1 MQIKAIQK
9 LTLLDFPGKTAATV
23 FTCGCNLRC
32 PFCHNA
38 SLVIGAP
45 KPEGEGPVNTPGEG
59 SVNTP
64 GEGLA
69 GSSGGVFEDEP
80 TVPESE
86 LFALLEKRR
95 GLLDGVAITGG
106 EPLLQPDLPDFI
118 RKIREMGFMVKLD
131 TNGFL
136 PGRLEDLIRE
146 GLVDYVAVDFKQT
159 PGKYGEA
166 VGIPQIDPGPL
177 LRSVRLLQDS
187 GVAHEFRT
195 TMVKGIHELSDIT
208 AIAAILGPGENYF
221 LQMYVDSGD
230 VLANRTGEA
239 DLCAFTQAEAEEIL
253 DEARKV
259 NPNVKLR
266 GL

>member
-166 VGIPQIDPGPL
+166 DGIPQASAGQRRCPRIPHHDGEGDPRAFGHYRDCGDPGARGKLFPPDVRGFGRRAGKPHRRGRPL
-177 LRSVRLLQDS
+177 R
-187 GVAHEFRT
+187 
-195 TMVKGIHELSDIT
+195 IH
-208 AIAAILGPGENYF
+208 AG
-221 LQMYVDSGD
+221 
-230 VLANRTGEA
+230 
-239 DLCAFTQAEAEEIL
+239 
-253 DEARKV
+253 
-259 NPNVKLR
+259 R
-266 GL
+266 G

>member
-1 MQIKAIQK
+1 MRIKAIQK

-38 SLVIGAP
+38 SLVIGE
-45 KPEGEGPVNTPGEG
+45 PEIEGVENDG
-59 SVNTP
+59 
-64 GEGLA
+64 
-69 GSSGGVFEDEP
+69 P

-86 LFALLEKRR
+86 LFELLEKRK

-106 EPLLQPDLPDFI
+106 EPLLQPDVAGFI
-118 RKIREMGFMVKLD
+118 RRIKAMGFMVKLD

-136 PGRLEDLIRE
+136 PERLEALLRE
-146 GLVDYVAVDFKQT
+146 GLVDYVAVDFKHI
-159 PGKYGEA
+159 PEKYGEA
-166 VGIPQIDPGPL
+166 VGIPGIDPAPL
-177 LRSVRLLQDS
+177 LETVNILKES
-187 GVAHEFRT
+187 GVDHEFRT
-195 TMVKGIHELSDIT
+195 TIVKGIHEPDDVIG
-208 AIAAILGPGENYF
+208 IAKIIGPGEKYY

-239 DLCAFTQAEAEEIL
+239 VLDAFTGPEAEEIL
-253 DEARKV
+253 AGTLKV
-259 NPNVKLR
+259 NPDTKIR

>member
-1 MQIKAIQK
+1 MRIKAIQK

-38 SLVIGAP
+38 SLVIG
-45 KPEGEGPVNTPGEG
+45 EPGD
-59 SVNTP
+59 
-64 GEGLA
+64 A
-69 GSSGGVFEDEP
+69 DVFAEDP
-80 TVPESE
+80 AIPESE
-86 LFALLEKRR
+86 LFDLLEKRR

-118 RKIREMGFMVKLD
+118 RRIREMGFMVKLD

-136 PGRLEDLIRE
+136 PERLEALLRE
-146 GLVDYVAVDFKQT
+146 GLADYVAVDFKQT
-159 PGKYGEA
+159 PDKYGEA
-166 VGIPQIDPGPL
+166 AGIPGIDPEPL
-177 LRSVRLLQDS
+177 LKTVKLLKES
-187 GVAHEFRT
+187 GVDYEFRT
-195 TMVKGIHELSDIT
+195 TMVKGIHELGDIIE
-208 AIAAILGPGENYF
+208 IAKILGPGEKYF

-239 DLCAFTQAEAEEIL
+239 SLDAFTQAEAEAIL
-253 DEARKV
+253 GETLKI
-259 NPNVKLR
+259 NPNAKIR